1 MHAKSE
7 LILSLHKLNTS
18 KRKKN
23 EVTKV
28 GKKISYKCITLD
40 KFANDVGIG
49 PDI

>member
-18 KRKKN
+18 KRKN

-28 GKKISYKCITLD
+28 GKKISYKCTTLD